1 MSSTAHLLTLLDL
14 QKQLGLFLPFLNSS
28 GSQPGLHFGITCK
41 AFKALM
47 LSALLTNSIR
57 STLEA
62 KPRGQYFFLKLYWL
76 LHRTAP
82 FENQLLRS

>member
-1 MSSTAHLLTLLDL
+1 MMPSTAHLLTLLDL

-28 GSQPGLHFGITCK
+28 GSQLGLHFRITCR

-57 STLEA
+57 ITLEV
-62 KPRGQYFFLKLYWL
+62 KPRGQYFFKAL
-76 LHRTAP
+76 LVTP
-82 FENQLLRS
+82 LCSPI